1 MSENINYHRRKL
13 LGLAALGVAAAG
25 TSFSLLAQAHTS
37 SPVTPETSVL
47 PTGLGPLKIIRAG
60 VLEIGYYD
68 LGPVSGA
75 PLVLVHGFPF
85 DVQAF
90 AEVGPLLAARGY
102 RVLIP
107 FLRGHGPTRFIDA
120 TTPRSGHAAALGADL
135 LAFLDALALQKVV
148 LAGFDWGGRAVCT
161 VAALWPERCVALVS
175 VNGYGVLDPSRI
187 NIPAVPERELPQWY
201 QFYFL
206 TERGK
211 AGYTKFRQE
220 TNRMLWKM
228 FSPKW
233 HFDDATF
240 ARTAPSFQN
249 ADYVDVV
256 IHSYR
261 HRYGRVAGDPAY
273 EAINQKLIAQPVI
286 YVPTITLDGADD
298 GVVLP
303 TDGSSYAAKFPAR
316 QAHRIIQGA
325 GHNLPQE
332 APVAFANAVL
342 EAAALAR

>member
-1 MSENINYHRRKL
+1 MSEEIDFRRRKL
-13 LGLAALGVAAAG
+13 LSLAALGAAAAG
-25 TSFSLLAQAHTS
+25 TSLSLLAQTGL
-37 SPVTPETSVL
+37 PVPPQAL
-47 PTGLGPLKIIRAG
+47 WGATGLGPLKTVKAG

-68 LGPVSGA
+68 LGPVSGS

-90 AEVGPLLAARGY
+90 AEVGPLLAAHGY

-120 TTPRSGHAAALGADL
+120 ATPRSGHAAALGADL
-135 LAFLDALALQKVV
+135 LAFLDALALSKVV
-148 LAGFDWGGRAVCT
+148 LAGFDWGARAVCT
-161 VAALWPERCVALVS
+161 VAALWPERCAALIS

-187 NIPAVPERELPQWY
+187 DIPAAPERELPQWY

-211 AGYTKFRQE
+211 AGYTKYHHD
-220 TNRMLWKM
+220 TNKMLWKM

-233 HFDDATF
+233 HFEDATF
-240 ARTAPSFQN
+240 ERTAPSFQN

-273 EAINQKLIAQPVI
+273 ETINQKLIAQPVI

-303 TDGSSYAAKFPAR
+303 TDGSAYAAKFPER
-316 QAHRIIQGA
+316 HVHRIVPGA

-332 APVAFANAVL
+332 APVAFADAVL
-342 EAAALAR
+342 EAAALPR